1 MRRTSPRR
9 RSVELM
15 AGTALG
21 CTLMVLAA
29 APALADE
36 PAGPGIRI
44 ESDAPINID
53 AGVISTSADDEFGV
67 LAILDGDGSSEGL
80 NVTITGVSV
89 STSGEGAI
97 AVAGVNDSGDVTI
110 DVGSASTTGGS
121 ATGVFANASGVATV
135 RADTVATRGDGA
147 SGVAITGDGGAVV
160 EVGDVSTTGRNAN
173 GLVVYSDLGGAVSVD
188 LDQVRTEGDGSM
200 GVQVEAMLGAPISVT
215 GGSVSTQGYSA
226 VGVSIYQSDV
236 GYPDLMADMGA
247 VTVDLDRVETGIEGD
262 ADAGAYSD
270 AVRID
275 AHGAVSVVID
285 TVATHGEMARGVAV
299 VGRDAVFVQVG
310 DLSTEGGYAT
320 GVDAFSQGDVRV
332 DVGTLTTRGDSAFG
346 VVAASETGS
355 AKVSVESLLTEG
367 DHATGVV
374 AHTQGGDVVV
384 AVGEL
389 KTLGADSVG
398 VRAVAEAG
406 GSGRVLVQARN
417 IVTEGEDSTGVVV
430 RNGGSGT
437 ATVTADSISTK
448 GANARA
454 IDMAAVGDA
463 RITVG
468 GLSTL
473 GENSDAILVV
483 GEGAGDI
490 TIETGLIA
498 TAGRSSAGL
507 VVYAGGDVTIRTGDI
522 RATGAADDGE
532 SDAVHVEMVA
542 PDGVLSLDLGAVTT
556 AGLSSGVEAWN
567 AGRSDIRL
575 ASASAEAA
583 SAVFVDGLI
592 TGVVGVQVSGEA
604 RTTGAAAHA
613 IHVVD
618 AAEVTV
624 VAGAVSTL
632 GDNADGV
639 KVGPGAEPTP
649 LLAGGVGQVR
659 VEAREI
665 TTRGASADGV
675 DVEAT
680 GPVTVAANR
689 IAAFGAE
696 ARAIRVSTQGAATA
710 TVGEAASIGEG
721 GVGVEMSGATTA
733 LTVNGVLRGADSGAL
748 LTAADTATVTVA
760 GGARV
765 SGGHD
770 GLRLASGNGS
780 TVTNAGVIEADSGLA
795 LDIKGGAATINNRGL
810 LVGRVDLTAGADV
823 LANEGTLRLRGDSD
837 FGAGADVLGN
847 SGTLTFVESLTPSS
861 VRLRGLERLNNTGT
875 INLANGVAGDVLTL
889 DGVLNGG
896 AGNLVRMDLDT
907 RGATALADRLA
918 VGGLEGVNNLRL
930 EILGAG
936 VLGDTGVTLVTSGA
950 VQTGAEL
957 SVTTSGGFLDYDAV
971 FDPTTREYR
980 IVSAVDEERAWEP
993 TKVASGAQMQWR
1005 RAADVISARFD
1016 ELSDGE
1022 ALGLRRGERAQ
1033 GWVQAYGGSG
1043 EVDGRRTLDDE
1054 TVDLSH
1060 DVDVAGLQ
1068 MGLDVVRGFAGG
1080 DLVLGG
1086 AAGYGETQ
1094 LTFASNGDRADFSG
1108 WGLAAYAQWSKGPLA
1123 LDLTARGDVYDL
1135 DYDWGSVDLK
1145 DTADGRTLGVRL
1157 DAAWRIDLGSQ
1168 WRVEPRA
1175 SLSWTE
1181 TDLDSI
1187 EAEAGKVEFGD
1198 TVSVLGKAGVRVAR
1212 DVTLSNGG
1220 RLQPY
1225 VGLYAFNEFDGDNAS
1240 KIHLASDVIDVAD
1253 VAADQWGEVVLG
1265 ANLVHG
1271 PIQVFVQGESSFGQ
1285 VEGFTA
1291 RFGARFNW

>member
-9 RSVELM
+9 RSAELI

-29 APALADE
+29 APALAEE

-53 AGVISTSADDEFGV
+53 AGVISTTADDEFGV
-67 LAILDGDGSSEGL
+67 LAILDGDGSAGL
-80 NVTITGVSV
+80 NVTITGASI
-89 STSGEGAI
+89 STSGESAT
-97 AVAGVNDSGDVTI
+97 AVAGVNNSGDVTI
-110 DVGSASTTGGS
+110 DLGQVTTTGGS
-121 ATGVFANASGVATV
+121 ATGIFANASGIGTV
-135 RADTVATRGDGA
+135 RADVVSTTGDGA
-147 SGVAITGDGGAVV
+147 TGVAVNADGGAVV
-160 EVGDVSTTGRNAN
+160 EVGEISTMGGNAN
-173 GLVVYSDLGGAVSVD
+173 GLVIYSDEGGAVIADVG
-188 LDQVRTEGDGSM
+188 QIRTEGDGAM
-200 GVQVEAMLGAPISVT
+200 GVQVEAMLGAPITLT
-215 GGSVSTQGYSA
+215 GGTVSTKGYSA
-226 VGVSIYQSDV
+226 VGVSIYQSDE
-236 GYPDLMADMGA
+236 GYPDLMTDIGA
-247 VTVDLDRVETGIEGD
+247 VTVDLDAVETGVEGD
-262 ADAGAYSD
+262 PDAGAYSD

-275 AHGAVSVVID
+275 VHGPVNVDID
-285 TVATHGEMARGVAV
+285 KVTTHGEMSRGVAV
-299 VGRDAVFVQVG
+299 VGRDAVTVQVG
-310 DLSTEGGYAT
+310 EVSTSGGYAM
-320 GVDAFSQGDVRV
+320 GVDVFSQGDVRV
-332 DVGTLTTRGDSAFG
+332 EAGTVTTRGSSAFG
-346 VVAASETGS
+346 IIADSATGS
-355 AKVSVESLLTEG
+355 AKVSVDSLLTGG
-367 DHATGVV
+367 DHATGIV
-374 AHTQGGDVVV
+374 AHSQGGDVVV
-384 AVGEL
+384 AVGAL
-389 KTLGADSVG
+389 KTLGLQAVG

-406 GSGRVLVQARN
+406 GSGRVLVQAGS
-417 IVTEGEDSTGVVV
+417 IATEGDEAIGVVAH
-430 RNGGSGT
+430 NAGAGT
-437 ATVTADSISTK
+437 TTVTADSISTK
-448 GANARA
+448 GDNARA
-454 IDMAAVGDA
+454 IDMIVSGDS

-468 GLSTL
+468 GLSTE
-473 GENSDAILVV
+473 GDASDAILVESQ
-483 GEGAGDI
+483 GPGDV
-490 TIETGLIA
+490 TIETGLIT
-498 TAGRSSAGL
+498 TAGRSSAGV
-507 VVYAGGDVTIRTGDI
+507 VVYGVGDVTIKTGDI

-532 SDAVHVEMVA
+532 SDGVHVEMGA
-542 PDGVLSLDLGAVTT
+542 PDGVLSLDLGSVTT
-556 AGLSSGVEAWN
+556 TGLSSGVEAWN

-583 SAVFVDGLI
+583 SAVYVHGMDL
-592 TGVVGVQVSGEA
+592 GVVGVRVTGEA
-604 RTTGAAAHA
+604 KTTGAAAHA

-624 VAGAVSTL
+624 VADTVSTL

-639 KVGPGAEPTP
+639 KVGPSVEPNP

-659 VEAREI
+659 VEARDI

-680 GPVTVAANR
+680 GPVAMAANR

-696 ARAIRVSTQGAATA
+696 ARGIRVSTQGAATA
-710 TVGEAASIGEG
+710 AVGEVASIGEG
-721 GVGVEMSGATTA
+721 GVGVEMAGATTA
-733 LTVNGVLRGADSGAL
+733 LTVNGVLRGADTGAL
-748 LTAADTATVTVA
+748 LTAVDTATVTVA

-770 GLRLASGNGS
+770 GLRLASGSGTS
-780 TVTNAGVIEADSGLA
+780 VTNAGTIEADSGLA

-823 LANEGTLRLRGDSD
+823 LANEGTLRLRGDSN

-847 SGTLTFVESLTPSS
+847 LGTLTFVESATPTS

-896 AGNLVRMDLDT
+896 LGNLVRMDLDT
-907 RGATALADRLA
+907 RGATTLADRLV
-918 VGGLEGVNNLRL
+918 VGGLEGVSNLRL
-930 EILGAG
+930 DILGAG

-950 VQTGAEL
+950 AQTGTEL
-957 SVTTSGGFLDYDAV
+957 SITTSGGFLDYDAV
-971 FDPTTREYR
+971 FDPATREYR
-980 IVSAVDEERAWEP
+980 IVSAVDEQRAWEP

-1016 ELSDGE
+1016 ELRDGE

-1054 TVDLSH
+1054 SVDLSH
-1060 DVDVAGLQ
+1060 DVDVAGVQ

-1080 DLVLGG
+1080 NLILGG
-1086 AAGYGETQ
+1086 AAGYGETE

-1108 WGLAAYAQWSKGPLA
+1108 WGLSAYAQWTKGPLA
-1123 LDLTARGDVYDL
+1123 LGLTARGDVYEL
-1135 DYDWGSVDLK
+1135 DYDWGSVDLQ
-1145 DTADGRTLGVRL
+1145 DTADGQTIGVRL

-1198 TVSVLGKAGVRVAR
+1198 TVSVLGNAGVRVAR
-1212 DVTLSNGG
+1212 DFTLSDGG

-1240 KIHLASDVIDVAD
+1240 RIHLASDVIEVAD

-1265 ANLVHG
+1265 ANLVRG

-1285 VEGFTA
+1285 IEGFTA
-1291 RFGARFNW
+1291 RVGARFNW

>member
-9 RSVELM
+9 RSAELM

-29 APALADE
+29 TPVLADE
-36 PAGPGIRI
+36 PAGPGIHI

-53 AGVISTSADDEFGV
+53 AGVVSTTADNEFGV
-67 LAILDGDGSSEGL
+67 LALLDGDGSPGL
-80 NVTITGVSV
+80 TVTITGASV
-89 STSGEGAI
+89 STSGESAT
-97 AVAGVNDSGDVTI
+97 AVAGVNNSGDVTI
-110 DVGSASTTGGS
+110 NLGQVTTTGGS
-121 ATGVFANASGVATV
+121 ATGIFANASGVATV
-135 RADTVATRGDGA
+135 RADVVSTTGDGA
-147 SGVAITGDGGAVV
+147 AGVAVNAEGGAVV
-160 EVGDVSTTGRNAN
+160 EVGEISTTGVNAN

-188 LDQVRTEGDGSM
+188 LDQVQTQGVGSA
-200 GVQVEAMLGAPISVT
+200 GVQVEAMLGAPVTVT
-215 GGSVSTQGYSA
+215 GGSVSTRGYSA
-226 VGVSIYQSDV
+226 VGVSINQSDV
-236 GYPDLMADMGA
+236 GYPDLMADMGV
-247 VTVDLDRVETGIEGD
+247 VTVDLDSVETGAEGD
-262 ADAGAYSD
+262 GNDGDYSD
-270 AVRID
+270 AVRIN
-275 AHGAVSVVID
+275 AKGAVNVTID
-285 TVATHGEMARGVAV
+285 TVATHGEMSRGVAV
-299 VGRDAVFVQVG
+299 VSKEAVFVQVG
-310 DLSTEGGYAT
+310 DLSTEGAYAM
-320 GVDAFSQGDVRV
+320 GVEAFSEGDVRV

-346 VVAASETGS
+346 IVAASDTGS
-355 AKVSVESLLTEG
+355 AKVSVESLTTEG

-389 KTLGADSVG
+389 KTLGRESVG

-406 GSGRVLVQARN
+406 GSGRVLVQAGS
-417 IVTEGEDSTGVVV
+417 IATEGEDAIGVVIQ
-430 RNGGSGT
+430 NGGSGT

-448 GANARA
+448 GANSRA
-454 IDMAAVGDA
+454 IEMTASGDS

-468 GLSTL
+468 SLSTM
-473 GENSDAILVV
+473 GDTSDAILVESQ
-483 GEGAGDI
+483 GLGDV
-490 TIETGLIA
+490 TIETGLIT
-498 TAGRSSAGL
+498 TAGRSSAGV
-507 VVYAGGDVTIRTGDI
+507 VVYAGGDVTIKTGDI

-532 SDAVHVEMVA
+532 SDGVHVEMGA
-542 PDGVLSLDLGAVTT
+542 PDGVLTLDLGAVTT
-556 AGLSSGVEAWN
+556 TGLSGGVEAWN
-567 AGRSDIRL
+567 GGRSDIRL
-575 ASASAEAA
+575 ASVSSEAA
-583 SAVFVDGLI
+583 SGVYVDGRT
-592 TGVVGVQVSGEA
+592 TGLVGVQVTGEA
-604 RTTGAAAHA
+604 KTTGTAAHA

-618 AAEVTV
+618 AAEATI
-624 VAGAVSTL
+624 VADTVSTV

-639 KVGPGAEPTP
+639 KVGPGFVPNP
-649 LLAGGVGQVR
+649 LLAGGAGQVR
-659 VEAREI
+659 IDARDI
-665 TTRGASADGV
+665 TTHGASADGI
-675 DVEAT
+675 DVEAMGT
-680 GPVTVAANR
+680 VTIAANR
-689 IAAFGAE
+689 IAAFGAD

-710 TVGEAASIGEG
+710 SVGEAASIGEG
-721 GVGVEMSGATTA
+721 GVGVEMAGATTA
-733 LTVNGVLRGADSGAL
+733 LTVNGVLRGSDTGAL
-748 LTAADTATVTVA
+748 LTAVDTATVTVA

-765 SGGHD
+765 SGGND
-770 GLRLASGNGS
+770 GLRLASGNGT
-780 TVTNAGVIEADSGLA
+780 TVTNAGLIEADSGLA
-795 LDIKGGAATINNRGL
+795 LDIKGGAATINNRGQ

-823 LANEGTLRLRGDSD
+823 LANEGTLRLRGESD

-847 SGTLTFVESLTPSS
+847 SGTLTFVESTTPSS

-907 RGATALADRLA
+907 RGATTLADRLV
-918 VGGLEGVNNLRL
+918 VGSLEGVSNLRL

-950 VQTGAEL
+950 VQTGTEL
-957 SVTTSGGFLDYDAV
+957 AVTTSGGFLDYDAV

-1016 ELSDGE
+1016 ELRDGE

-1054 TVDLSH
+1054 SVDLSH
-1060 DVDVAGLQ
+1060 DVDVAGVQ

-1086 AAGYGETQ
+1086 AAGYGETE

-1108 WGLAAYAQWSKGPLA
+1108 WGLSAYAQWSKGPLA
-1123 LDLTARGDVYDL
+1123 LGLTARGDVYEL
-1135 DYDWGSVDLK
+1135 DYDWASVDLQ
-1145 DTADGRTLGVRL
+1145 DTADGRTLGLRL
-1157 DAAWRIDLGSQ
+1157 DAAWRIDVGSQ

-1187 EAEAGKVEFGD
+1187 EAEAGEVEFGD
-1198 TVSVLGKAGVRVAR
+1198 TVSILGKAGVRVAR
-1212 DVTLSNGG
+1212 DFTLSDGG

-1225 VGLYAFNEFDGDNAS
+1225 VGLYAFNEFDGDNTS
-1240 KIHLASDVIDVAD
+1240 KIHLVSDVIDVAD

-1265 ANLVHG
+1265 ANLVRG

-1285 VEGFTA
+1285 IEGFTA